1 MNRLIKLLALAI
13 AVAACLTAA
22 VHAEELVV
30 IVSPQNPA
38 TKMFTEQAAQFFLGK
53 SPMFTPVDMPE
64 TSPVRAQF
72 YQKVTGKDVS
82 EVRAIWARL
91 VFTGRAAAPVV
102 YRSSA
107 EVKKAVAADP
117 HAIGYIEKAALDDT
131 VKAILALP

>member
-1 MNRLIKLLALAI
+1 MAYATV
-13 AVAACLTAA
+13 VAACQIAA
-22 VHAEELVV
+22 VHAEEIVV

-38 TKMFTEQAAQFFLGK
+38 TRMFTEQASQFFLGK

-64 TSPVRAQF
+64 SSPVRAQF

-82 EVRAIWARL
+82 EVAAIWARL

-107 EVKKAVAADP
+107 EVKKAVAANP
-117 HAIGYIEKAALDDT
+117 RAIGYIEKSALDDT
-131 VKAILALP
+131 VKAILAIP